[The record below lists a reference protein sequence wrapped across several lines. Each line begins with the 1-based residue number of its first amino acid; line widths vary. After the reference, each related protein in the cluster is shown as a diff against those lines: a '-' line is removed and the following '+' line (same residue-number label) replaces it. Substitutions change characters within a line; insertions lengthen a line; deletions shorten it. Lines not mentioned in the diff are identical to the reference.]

1 MLELRT
7 KDLELAKH
15 TIAQIYCP
23 HELRLHPTSRN
34 IECSLKLIGS
44 SKLPVAH
51 LGYNS
56 RLTVDAG
63 HFPKL
68 FLLMKCINGSGK
80 MQQGSRT
87 SNLTLGKTLPLS
99 ANIGTKLNFDDGFL
113 QSSLQLDFDRLQELC
128 SRYLGYALDQDLQFE
143 LSTFHPKL
151 EQTWALTLPLL
162 EKLSD
167 DSGGFPTAALAGLQ
181 EYVLNLVLQWHPHNY
196 SDALSKPDRS
206 YQPRLLRQ
214 AEQFMHAH
222 AGEPITVS
230 DISAELGVS
239 VRALQARFQQAHSM
253 TPGAYLRNIRL
264 HKVRQV
270 LLDADQETKVTD
282 IALQFGFFHLGRFS
296 QYYKQLFGEGP
307 NDTLVRSRKWTGA
320 GRSRSSGH
328 SPKPVK

>member
-7 KDLELAKH
+7 KDLELAKY
-15 TIAQIYCP
+15 TIARIYCP
-23 HELRLHPTSRN
+23 HELRLHPTARN
-34 IECSLKLIGS
+34 VECSLDLIGA
-44 SKLPVAH
+44 SKWPVVH

-80 MQQGSRT
+80 MQQGNRT
-87 SNLTLGKTLPLS
+87 GDLTLGKTLALS
-99 ANIGTKLNFDDGFL
+99 ANIGTKLKFDDGFV
-113 QSSLQLDFDRLQELC
+113 QSSVQLDFDRLQELC
-128 SRYLGYALDQDLQFE
+128 GRYLGYALDQDLQFS

-167 DSGGFPTAALAGLQ
+167 DSGSFPAAALAGLQ

-196 SDALSKPDRS
+196 SDAISKPDRS

-214 AEQFMHAH
+214 AEQYMHAH

-230 DISAELGVS
+230 DISAELGAS
-239 VRALQARFQQAHSM
+239 VRSLQARFAQAHNM
-253 TPGAYLRNIRL
+253 TPGAFLRHIRL
-264 HKVRQV
+264 QKVRDG
-270 LLDADQETKVTD
+270 LLDANDQTTVTD
-282 IALQFGFFHLGRFS
+282 LALQFGFFHLGRFS
-296 QYYKQLFGEGP
+296 QYYKQQFAESP
-307 NDTLVRSRKWTGA
+307 KDTLVRARKWLVP
-320 GRSRSSGH
+320 SRS
-328 SPKPVK
+328 PAARPLN